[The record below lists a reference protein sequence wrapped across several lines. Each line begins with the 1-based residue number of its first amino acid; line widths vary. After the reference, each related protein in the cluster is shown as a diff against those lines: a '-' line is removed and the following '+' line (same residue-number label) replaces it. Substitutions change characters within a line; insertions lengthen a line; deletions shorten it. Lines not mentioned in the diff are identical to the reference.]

1 MKNNN
6 AWNADAEAALMGF
19 TIPISSKE
27 HLKYLIRYTLNTL
40 QDGRYYEVGKKT
52 EEVLNNA
59 WNKYNSENLAV
70 RYFTINST
78 PFGVLFTFVRDTERI
93 ISPDGVLSWVENIDA
108 PDCSELGYTFF
119 ELQHGKIVRI
129 A

>member
-19 TIPISSKE
+19 AIPISSKA
-27 HLKYLIRYTLNTL
+27 HLKYLIRYTLSVL
-40 QDGRYYEVGKKT
+40 QDCYNYEVESKT
-52 EEVLNNA
+52 EEVFNNA
-59 WNKYNSENLAV
+59 WNRYNSEDLAV

-119 ELQHGKIVRI
+119 EIRYGKVVRI